1 MFLAVLKVP
10 TQHVLSSKLSKM
22 STQNLKYLDLYPSE
36 RREGPKGVEEAEE
49 RTEKYSSSFL
59 NPAYI

>member
-49 RTEKYSSSFL
+49 RTEK
-59 NPAYI
+59 